1 MIPLVLS
8 VTFGAAIYLLY
19 EGLTNPHPAAPER
32 RRFRRVEE
40 FLAQAGLHEIRPRDF
55 VTFSAAAGLVLGVT
69 AQLMLGWPIVSLL
82 VAAIGLAGPFLYYV
96 RRRDRRRAALQDGL
110 VEAMGQLRDA
120 IRTGLS
126 VQHALA
132 GLATSGPETLRPE
145 FARLSREAALLGF
158 EAGMD
163 AMRERMADPV
173 FDVIAASLAL
183 NDRLGGRNVSQVLDR
198 LAQATRAELRVQQE
212 LRAYQA
218 KNVLSAQIVA
228 GVPLAL
234 LIAIRLVNPG
244 YLAIFND
251 PLGQLLLAGCA
262 VSVAVGYLGMLW
274 VTRLPGEKRV
284 LQA

>member
-1 MIPLVLS
+1 MIPLLLS
-8 VTFGAAIYLLY
+8 VTFGSAIYLLY
-19 EGLTNPHPAAPER
+19 EGLTNPSRAASEK
-32 RRFRRVEE
+32 RRFRRVDE
-40 FLAQAGLHEIRPRDF
+40 FLAQAGLHEVRPRDF
-55 VTFSAAAGLVLGVT
+55 VTFSAAAGLLLGT
-69 AQLMLGWPIVSLL
+69 AAQMMLGWPVVSLL
-82 VAAIGLAGPFLYYV
+82 VTAIGLAGPFLYYV

-110 VEAMGQLRDA
+110 VEAIGQLRDA

-126 VQHALA
+126 VQHALV
-132 GLATSGPETLRPE
+132 GLATNGPESLRQE
-145 FARLSREAALLGF
+145 FARLAREVALLGF
-158 EAGMD
+158 ERGMD
-163 AMRERMADPV
+163 AMRERLADPV
-173 FDVIAASLAL
+173 FDVVAASLAL

-251 PLGQLLLAGCA
+251 PLGQLMLAGCA
-262 VSVAVGYLGMLW
+262 VSVAIGYLGMLW

-284 LQA
+284 LQP